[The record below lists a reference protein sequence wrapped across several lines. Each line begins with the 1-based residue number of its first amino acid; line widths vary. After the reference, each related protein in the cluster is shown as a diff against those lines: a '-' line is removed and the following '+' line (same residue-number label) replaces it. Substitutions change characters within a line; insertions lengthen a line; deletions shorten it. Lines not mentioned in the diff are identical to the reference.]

1 MKKFLIVVDM
11 QNDFVT
17 GSLGSENAQ
26 SIVPGIAKL
35 IEELKLTDELIF
47 TRDTHYINY
56 PKTLEGQKLPVV
68 HCING
73 TYGHQIV
80 RELLGYR
87 DALTI
92 DKTTFGS
99 TTLVERLSTYA
110 EDGVDEIHICGV
122 CSDICVVSNAL
133 ALRMVKP
140 NTKIVVHKD
149 LCAGVTP
156 EKHEQAMSV
165 MESCQID
172 IVEGVGMYD

>member
-1 MKKFLIVVDM
+1 MRKFLIVIDM

-26 SIVPGIAKL
+26 AIVPEIAKL
-35 IEELKLTDELIF
+35 IQDLKPADELFF
-47 TRDTHYINY
+47 TRDTHGIDYSN
-56 PKTLEGQKLPVV
+56 TLEGRKLPVV
-68 HCING
+68 HCVNG

-80 RELLGYR
+80 RDLLGYR
-87 DALTI
+87 DASI
-92 DKTTFGS
+92 INKKTFGS
-99 TTLVERLSTYA
+99 TTLVERLSTYVS
-110 EDGVDEIHICGV
+110 DVDEIHIVGV
-122 CSDICVVSNAL
+122 CTDICVISNAL

-149 LCAGVTP
+149 LCAGTSV
-156 EKHEQAMSV
+156 ESHDAAMTV